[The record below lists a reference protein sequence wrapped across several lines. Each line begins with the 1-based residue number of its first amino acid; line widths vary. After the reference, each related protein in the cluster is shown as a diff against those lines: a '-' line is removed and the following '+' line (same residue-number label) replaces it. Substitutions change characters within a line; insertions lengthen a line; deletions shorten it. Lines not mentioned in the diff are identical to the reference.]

1 MPASPPIALPPADPR
16 APADAPLLVVFGA
29 GGHGRVAA
37 DAALASRAW
46 RGVVA
51 CDRRE
56 QLWGSELLDGV
67 PVLSPR
73 ALGDL
78 PVPWQLHVAI
88 GDNAS
93 RRREA
98 QTLLAGQAGGT
109 VLATIVHPQAALSP
123 SAVIGPGCLL
133 TAHCVVAAL
142 AVLGEGVIVNH
153 TAVVDHD
160 CAIGAWAHIA
170 PGARLGGAVRVGD
183 GALVGSGSTVMRG
196 LRVGSG
202 SVLGAGAVALQ
213 DIPDEGRWAGVPARQ
228 THDGVAA

>member
-1 MPASPPIALPPADPR
+1 MPASTPLPLPPADPR
-16 APADAPLLVVFGA
+16 APGDAPLLVVFGA

-56 QLWGSELLDGV
+56 QLWGSELLPGV
-67 PVLSPR
+67 PVLSLQ
-73 ALGDL
+73 ALCDL
-78 PVPWQLHVAI
+78 PAPWGLHVAI

-93 RRREA
+93 RQRETRA
-98 QTLLAGQAGGT
+98 LLAGQARGA
-109 VLATIVHPQAALSP
+109 VPATIVHPLAALAP
-123 SAVIGPGCLL
+123 SAAIGPGCLL
-133 TAHCVVAAL
+133 TAHCVVAPL

-153 TAVVDHD
+153 AAVIDHD
-160 CAIGAWAHIA
+160 CTVGAWSHIA
-170 PGARLGGAVRVGD
+170 PGARLGGGVRVGD
-183 GALVGSGSTVMRG
+183 CALVGAGSTVLRG
-196 LRVGSG
+196 LRVGAG